1 MVLAYYTSSSPLVPA
16 GAAFIVL
23 TGLEPLSSKDK
34 LDEASWEKFKA
45 VSTGNETAVKSCY
58 EK

>member
-1 MVLAYYTSSSPLVPA
+1 MVLAYYASSSPLV

-23 TGLEPLSSKDK
+23 TGLEPLSSEDK
-34 LDEASWEKFKA
+34 LDETFWEKFKA
-45 VSTGNETAVKSCY
+45 VSAGNETAVKSCY